1 MSIYKLVLSPGGVSL
16 LVVRRKNGYVL
27 VAHRDAGVIGQTA
40 FRVAMPGS
48 SQRDSRIADAMPGPV
63 PEPSPGNR
71 PVEWCSHC
79 NRYYNPSVPHD
90 CAEYTIN
97 PARKAL
103 EKYLGT
109 FSILEE

>member
-1 MSIYKLVLSPGGVSL
+1 MSQYKMVLTPGGVSL
-16 LVVRRKNGYVL
+16 LVVNRKNGYVL

-40 FRVAMPGS
+40 FRVAMPG
-48 SQRDSRIADAMPGPV
+48 PV
-63 PEPSPGNR
+63 PSPSPGNR

-103 EKYLGT
+103 ETYLGK